1 MSFYSTLYNIHIANN
16 FLLSI
21 ISYTYGYL
29 RSNSLIN
36 GKFLN
41 QSTLQ
46 GGNHMTAIS
55 KPVNKQKKHMP
66 DHAGVAAPS
75 IYTNADGTIS
85 VSTHGSV
92 ITEEEPPVH
101 KSFLKEPGSA
111 ITHLIGILLSVA
123 GAVPILYKASGSGT
137 HLPVIAT
144 AVFISS
150 MALLY
155 LASTL
160 YHSIYASETITCIL
174 QKFDHIMI
182 YFLIAGT
189 YTPICLLALPKPS
202 GIPLLILIWSL
213 TVCGFIL
220 TVFWINSPKWLN
232 STIYILMGW
241 LCIFAFKPLFTAISS
256 TAFAWLFAGG
266 VIYTIGGII
275 YALKLPVFNNL
286 HKNFGSH
293 EIFHLFVLGG
303 SICHYYM
310 IYTYL
315 L

>member
-1 MSFYSTLYNIHIANN
+1 MEV
-16 FLLSI
+16 
-21 ISYTYGYL
+21 
-29 RSNSLIN
+29 
-36 GKFLN
+36 
-41 QSTLQ
+41 
-46 GGNHMTAIS
+46 IS
-55 KPVNKQKKHMP
+55 KTGHDTADKTLKLKKTVFT
-66 DHAGVAAPS
+66 G
-75 IYTNADGTIS
+75 ADGA
-85 VSTHGSV
+85 VSLCGQESGSMKGH
-92 ITEEEPPVH
+92 ITEPGH
-101 KSFLKEPGSA
+101 KSFLKDPGSA
-111 ITHLIGILLSVA
+111 LTHFAGVLLSVA
-123 GAVPILYKASGSGT
+123 GAVPLLYKAAGHDT
-137 HLPVIAT
+137 PLPVIASS
-144 AVFISS
+144 VFILS

-160 YHSIYASETITCIL
+160 YHSIYASEAITCIL

-189 YTPICLLALPKPS
+189 YTPICLLALPKSS
-202 GIPLLILIWSL
+202 GWPLLILIWGL

-241 LCIFAFKPLFTAISS
+241 LCIFAFKPLFTAISP

-266 VIYTIGGII
+266 IIYTIGGVI
-275 YALKLPVFNNL
+275 YALKLPVFNKL

>member
-1 MSFYSTLYNIHIANN
+1 MEAE
-16 FLLSI
+16 
-21 ISYTYGYL
+21 
-29 RSNSLIN
+29 
-36 GKFLN
+36 
-41 QSTLQ
+41 
-46 GGNHMTAIS
+46 AIS
-55 KPVNKQKKHMP
+55 KTGHNTKDQPLNLTKSVL
-66 DHAGVAAPS
+66 AGV
-75 IYTNADGTIS
+75 NETIS
-85 VSTHGSV
+85 TNQETGRQ
-92 ITEEEPPVH
+92 
-101 KSFLKEPGSA
+101 SFLKEPGSA
-111 ITHLIGILLSVA
+111 LTHLLGVLLSA
-123 GAVPILYKASGSGT
+123 SGAVPLLYKASRSGSI
-137 HLPVIAT
+137 LPVAAS
-144 AVFISS
+144 AVFILS

-160 YHSIYASETITCIL
+160 YHSIYASDRITRIL

-189 YTPICLLALPKPS
+189 YTPICLLALPKSS
-202 GIPLLILIWSL
+202 GMPLLVLIWGL
-213 TVCGFIL
+213 TVCGFVL

-241 LCIFAFKPLFTAISS
+241 LCIFAFKPLFTAISQ

-266 VIYTIGGII
+266 IIYTIGGVI
-275 YALKLPVFNNL
+275 YALKLPVFNRL

>member
-1 MSFYSTLYNIHIANN
+1 ME
-16 FLLSI
+16 
-21 ISYTYGYL
+21 
-29 RSNSLIN
+29 
-36 GKFLN
+36 
-41 QSTLQ
+41 
-46 GGNHMTAIS
+46 AIS
-55 KPVNKQKKHMP
+55 KTGHNTPDKPINLKKTIFN
-66 DHAGVAAPS
+66 S
-75 IYTNADGTIS
+75 SDGTIS
-85 VSTHGSV
+85 VTSQNSTNTGTA
-92 ITEEEPPVH
+92 IQEQEGR
-101 KSFLKEPGSA
+101 SFLKDPGSA
-111 ITHLIGILLSVA
+111 LTHLIGVLLSVT
-123 GAVPILYKASGSGT
+123 GSVPLIYKAAGNGT
-137 HLPVIAT
+137 SLPVIASV
-144 AVFISS
+144 VFIIS

-160 YHSIYASETITCIL
+160 YHSINASEKITCIL

-189 YTPICLLALPKPS
+189 YTPICLLALPKSS
-202 GIPLLILIWSL
+202 GIPLLALIWGL

-241 LCIFAFKPLFTAISS
+241 LCIFAFKPLFTAISQA
-256 TAFAWLFAGG
+256 AFAWLFAGG
-266 VIYTIGGII
+266 IIYTIGGVI
-275 YALKLPVFNNL
+275 YALKLPVFNKL

-310 IYTYL
+310 IYTFL

>member
-1 MSFYSTLYNIHIANN
+1 ME
-16 FLLSI
+16 
-21 ISYTYGYL
+21 
-29 RSNSLIN
+29 
-36 GKFLN
+36 
-41 QSTLQ
+41 
-46 GGNHMTAIS
+46 AIS
-55 KPVNKQKKHMP
+55 KFSN
-66 DHAGVAAPS
+66 S
-75 IYTNADGTIS
+75 NGTIS
-85 VSTHGSV
+85 ISSQK
-92 ITEEEPPVH
+92 TESIVTEIQNPETR
-101 KSFLKEPGSA
+101 SFLKDPGSA
-111 ITHLIGILLSVA
+111 LTHLIGVLLSAA
-123 GAVPILYKASGSGT
+123 GSLPLIYKAAGKGAS
-137 HLPVIAT
+137 LPVIAS
-144 AVFISS
+144 AVFIIS

-160 YHSIYASETITCIL
+160 YHSIYASKKVTCIL

-189 YTPICLLALPKPS
+189 YTPICLLALPESS
-202 GIPLLILIWSL
+202 GMPLLALIWGL
-213 TVCGFIL
+213 AICGFIL

-241 LCIFAFKPLFTAISS
+241 LCIFAFKPLFTAISP
-256 TAFAWLFAGG
+256 TAFAWLLAGG
-266 VIYTIGGII
+266 IIYTIGGVI
-275 YALKLPVFNNL
+275 YALKLPVFNKL